1 MFQSNSALVQ
11 ICRTENSDV
20 LVFRMWF
27 LPAATALAD
36 SVLEMQILGLYHRP
50 AESETQGK
58 GGGNNLC
65 FKKPCRWFWCMLE
78 FQNYW
83 SRTKT

>member
-1 MFQSNSALVQ
+1 MFQSNSALFQ
-11 ICRTENSDV
+11 ICHIENSDV

-27 LPAATALAD
+27 LPATPASAG
-36 SVLEMQILGLYHRP
+36 SVLEMQILRLYHRP

-58 GGGNNLC
+58 RGGNNLC

-78 FQNYW
+78 FEPLV
-83 SRTKT
+83 